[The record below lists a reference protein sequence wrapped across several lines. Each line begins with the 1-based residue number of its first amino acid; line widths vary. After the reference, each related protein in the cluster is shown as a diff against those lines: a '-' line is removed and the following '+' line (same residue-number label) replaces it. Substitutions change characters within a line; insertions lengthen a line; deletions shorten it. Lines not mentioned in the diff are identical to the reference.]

1 MMTGAD
7 LYWITRLDGVRDYL
21 HGLVG
26 FSVFFLTIAALS
38 ICISC
43 SCTEK
48 WTRRR
53 VVTVAA
59 LVAGGLLAVSLLQAA
74 YVLVP
79 STKEMVAI
87 MVVPR
92 IVNSEP
98 VQEIGVEAKAL
109 AREWLEELRPKGQ
122 ESEP

>member
-26 FSVFFLTIAALS
+26 FSVFFLTIAELG

-43 SCTEK
+43 SYIGK

-53 VVTVAA
+53 AVTLAA
-59 LVAGGLLAVSLLQAA
+59 LVAGGLLAVAMLQAA

-79 STKEMVAI
+79 STKEMAAI

-92 IVNSEP
+92 IANSET
-98 VQEIGVEAKAL
+98 VQEIGGEAKAL
-109 AREWLEELRPKGQ
+109 AREWLEELRQKGR